1 MRNNRRFARNKRA
14 IRNPKKNILICV
26 EGEKTEAQ
34 YFDLLKLHLRPQKTS
49 VHFKIINPKGTDPG
63 SILRGCLNHKNKDS
77 DKYESF
83 FCVVDVDQHTNL
95 EQALKEAEEKNI
107 LMVVTN
113 IKFEVWLLWHMEDSP
128 NGYMSNSDIN
138 NQVKTISASRPFM
151 IGKNNKELHAEFPIE
166 KYDIAIK
173 KAQQNDPNME
183 FNRIG
188 PNPSSAMPLLI
199 DKIING

>member
-1 MRNNRRFARNKRA
+1 MSNNSRFARDKRPSRA
-14 IRNPKKNILICV
+14 PKKNILICV
-26 EGEKTEAQ
+26 EGEKTETDYFKLLGQ
-34 YFDLLKLHLRPQKTS
+34 YLKSKKTS
-49 VHFKIINPKGTDPG
+49 VHFKVIPPKGTDPG
-63 SILRGCLNHKNKDS
+63 SILKGCLTHKNKDS
-77 DKYESF
+77 NKYESF

-151 IGKNNKELHAEFPIE
+151 IGKNNKEIHPKFPIG

-173 KAQQNDPNME
+173 KAQRNDPNMD
-183 FNRIG
+183 FNRKG

>member
-1 MRNNRRFARNKRA
+1 
-14 IRNPKKNILICV
+14 
-26 EGEKTEAQ
+26 
-34 YFDLLKLHLRPQKTS
+34 
-49 VHFKIINPKGTDPG
+49 
-63 SILRGCLNHKNKDS
+63 
-77 DKYESF
+77 
-83 FCVVDVDQHTNL
+83 
-95 EQALKEAEEKNI
+95 
-107 LMVVTN
+107 MVVTN

-151 IGKNNKELHAEFPIE
+151 IGKNNKEIHPKFPIG

-173 KAQQNDPNME
+173 KAQRNDPNMD
-183 FNRIG
+183 FNRKG